1 MTASAPAGAKH
12 RISPS
17 DLRALRPSDPRTTA
31 AAPLRPRG
39 KSLAAAVPPPTE
51 CLRKAPLYEQH
62 GHKEAQRKNIV
73 KKESSTAFNR
83 STGHLASRPSRIV
96 RMP

>member
-1 MTASAPAGAKH
+1 MTASAPAG
-12 RISPS
+12 PS
-17 DLRALRPSDPRTTA
+17 TASTLRTFRALRPSDPRTTA
-31 AAPLRPRG
+31 SAPLRPRG